1 MTMREG
7 EYLSALYVCCSEQTD
22 RNLLAAMQ
30 ETAGGGESCRVWSAG
45 AVDRFELGYCL
56 VRGCFNQSP
65 ISYCRS
71 PTSPLS

>member
-30 ETAGGGESCRVWSAG
+30 ETAGGGNHAG
-45 AVDRFELGYCL
+45 YGVL
-56 VRGCFNQSP
+56 VLWIDSN
-65 ISYCRS
+65 
-71 PTSPLS
+71 